1 MKAEIDFKTL
11 YNSEVLLDFFFREQ
25 AKDTLSDLLKASD
38 STNYDIIN
46 AIDSATEDW
55 DLDDVEEE
63 FYSESISD
71 IIDDLNLSDYGIEF
85 PFLEEV

>member
-38 STNYDIIN
+38 STNYDIVN
-46 AIDSATEDW
+46 ALNSATEDW

-63 FYSESISD
+63 FYSECISV
-71 IIDDLNLSDYGIEF
+71 IINDLNLSDYGIEF
-85 PFLEEV
+85 PFLEDN

>member
-1 MKAEIDFKTL
+1 MKAEIDFETL

-38 STNYDIIN
+38 STNYEIVN

-55 DLDDVEEE
+55 NLDDVEEE

-85 PFLEEV
+85 PFLEED

>member
-38 STNYDIIN
+38 STNYDIVN

-55 DLDDVEEE
+55 NLDDVEEE

-85 PFLEEV
+85 PFLEED

>member
-1 MKAEIDFKTL
+1 MKAEIDFETL
-11 YNSEVLLDFFFREQ
+11 YNSEVLLDFFFRKQ

-38 STNYDIIN
+38 STNYAIVN
-46 AIDSATEDW
+46 AINSATEDW

-85 PFLEEV
+85 PFLEED

>member
-1 MKAEIDFKTL
+1 MKAEIDFETL

-38 STNYDIIN
+38 STNYAIVN
-46 AIDSATEDW
+46 AINSATEDW

-85 PFLEEV
+85 PFLEED

>member
-1 MKAEIDFKTL
+1 MKAEIDFETL

-38 STNYDIIN
+38 STNYDVVN

-55 DLDDVEEE
+55 DLNDVEEE

-85 PFLEEV
+85 PFLEED

>member
-38 STNYDIIN
+38 STNYDIVN

-71 IIDDLNLSDYGIEF
+71 IINDLNLSDYGIEF